1 MSLKPLPARKVLKIL
16 TSLGFKII
24 RQRGS
29 HVVLKHSDGRI
40 TVVPV
45 HSKEEIGPGLLLK
58 IIKDAKLSKEEFL
71 ETMKKTKSGI

>member
-1 MSLKPLPARKVLKIL
+1 MSLKPLPAKKVLKIL
-16 TSLGFKII
+16 SNLGFKII

-29 HVVLKHSDGRI
+29 HVILKHSDGRM
-40 TVVPV
+40 TVVPI

-71 ETMKKTKSGI
+71 ESEEEN

>member
-1 MSLKPLPARKVLKIL
+1 VSLKALPARKVLKIL
-16 TSLGFKII
+16 NNLGFKII

-29 HVVLKHSDGRI
+29 HVILKHSDGRM
-40 TVVPV
+40 TFVPI

-71 ETMKKTKSGI
+71 ES

>member
-1 MSLKPLPARKVLKIL
+1 MSLKALPARKVLKIL
-16 TSLGFKII
+16 NNLGFKII

-29 HVVLKHSDGRI
+29 HVILKHSDGRM
-40 TVVPV
+40 TVVPI

-71 ETMKKTKSGI
+71 ESEKES